1 MTETSGKNTASP
13 QLPQPSFFQV
23 PDVATVTTQMI
34 FQSGLTRSNI
44 ADLGKKILLAFAA
57 KYVYDNINKIVGSI
71 FSAKT
76 RLSLLLFLLRLLRC
90 SKLRLLKSANELVEE
105 VTSTRLDQTRLQLDL
120 DSLNIK
126 SDVKHG
132 IFKLCNHWCLV
143 DNHDNQIVIYSLSS
157 MFNRLFLTNYKLPV
171 ANSNII
177 TQYKLLVMSYNSLSS
192 KAAAAAN
199 SSATSNTTTSSSS
212 SDVNFIWSNPTRNLG
227 MVNQTNDDFFIMM
240 STFVSK
246 SLKLKDSAT
255 QAYIINGP
263 AGVGKTTVVERLA
276 AMNIVNTVL
285 KVNMMNFVNYPE
297 DFEAIL
303 NKVICPFPVKSDNEI
318 WTIVFD
324 EIDKWKNL
332 WLLNRARD
340 FVLSTTASVATNTST
355 GVGSNAST
363 KLTYDRLVDYLTG
376 LNNNFYNSLQ
386 RFIDGEIL
394 VKVPRLVVIFLTN
407 HGEALWQLTVND
419 QVYPLPADYEAVKDR
434 FTFFGLD
441 FCGYKEV
448 VSYLK
453 LMYATLEEEYDEQL
467 LLQIPSSIKISHRK
481 LRQLRDSNLFQLS
494 RIVSALQGYRNRAVI
509 VMDAAITTTVTVD
522 EELQNGNIKICLPAD
537 EYADSR
543 QRSTAAVTAAT
554 SGLDNKQLS
563 VSSNRTGTNSSD
575 KLPSTSN
582 TSSSDSNNAGKQRQS
597 VSITMVTEDQD
608 NSLLQE
614 QLKTFSL
621 YSDSDFVFRQATQD
635 DISKIDHSLLQTVGI
650 NIPEYIK
657 VGIMSDNNNDTR
669 HRICFYRDTIGHLG
683 AKLDADSEFQ
693 LHGEYSLWETLSP
706 QLAQHGY
713 HCHGNRFGE
722 WDDKISRDGSHQQ
735 LLRYGRDGK
744 LCGEQVYYHG
754 ENGRRLVSY
763 ENGVQHGL
771 TREYQGEFLTHEANY
786 VKGMLTGLVSW
797 YSGDTGL
804 KSTTAEYVDDRMH
817 GMLINWYDD
826 NRKKLEVEYRNDK
839 KCGVQ
844 TEWDEYGNVTNTTNF
859 AGDIHKD

>member
-1 MTETSGKNTASP
+1 MTETTGKSTVTTNQTA

-34 FQSGLTRSNI
+34 FQSGLTRSNT

-57 KYVYDNINKIVGSI
+57 KYVYDNINKIVGHV
-71 FSAKT
+71 FGAKT
-76 RLSLLLFLLRLLRC
+76 RLALLLFLLKLFRC
-90 SKLRLLKSANELVEE
+90 SKLRLMKTANELSEE
-105 VTSTRLDQTRLQLDL
+105 LTATKLDQTRLQLDL
-120 DSLNIK
+120 DNLNIK
-126 SDVKHG
+126 SDIKHG
-132 IFKLCNHWCLV
+132 IFKLCDHWCLI
-143 DNHDNQIVIYSLSS
+143 DNRDNQLLVYSLSAL
-157 MFNRLFLTNYKLPV
+157 FNQLFLTNYKLPV
-171 ANSNII
+171 ANSNIV
-177 TQYKLLVMSYNSLSS
+177 TQYKLLVMSYN
-192 KAAAAAN
+192 KAVTN
-199 SSATSNTTTSSSS
+199 SSGNSGNVTVTAGNNSNEVSFS
-212 SDVNFIWSNPTRNLG
+212 WSNPARSLG
-227 MVNQTNDDFFIMM
+227 MVNETNDEFFAMM
-240 STFVSK
+240 STFVAK

-255 QAYIINGP
+255 QAYVLNGP

-303 NKVICPFPVKSDNEI
+303 NKVICPFPIKSDNEI
-318 WTIVFD
+318 WVVVFD

-332 WLLNRARD
+332 WLLNKARD
-340 FVLSTTASVATNTST
+340 FILGGSSGGATTTT
-355 GVGSNAST
+355 GNSSNARLT
-363 KLTYDRLVDYLTG
+363 FDKLIDYLSG

-394 VKVPRLVVIFLTN
+394 VKVPRLVVMFLTN
-407 HGEALWQLTVND
+407 HGETLWQLTVND
-419 QVYPLPADYEAVKDR
+419 SVYPLPIDYEAVKDR
-434 FTFFGLD
+434 FTFFELG

-453 LMYATLEEEYDEQL
+453 LMYSMLEEDYDKQL
-467 LLQIPSSIKISHRK
+467 LLQIPTTIKISHRK
-481 LRQLRDSNLFQLS
+481 LRQLRDTNLFQLP
-494 RIVSALQGYRNRAVI
+494 RIVSALQSYRNMMIGA
-509 VMDAAITTTVTVD
+509 TTTTAAVATVD
-522 EELQNGNIKICLPAD
+522 EASQSGNIKICLPVGD
-537 EYADSR
+537 CTDNR
-543 QRSTAAVTAAT
+543 QSSTAAAIAVTNR
-554 SGLDNKQLS
+554 LDNKQPS
-563 VSSNRTGTNSSD
+563 VSNNRIATNTSTNNND
-575 KLPSTSN
+575 KLPSISN
-582 TSSSDSNNAGKQRQS
+582 GSNSNNAGRQQHTA
-597 VSITMVTEDQD
+597 SITVVADDQD

-614 QLKTFSL
+614 QMKTFSL
-621 YSDSDFVFRQATQD
+621 YHDSDFIFRQATEIE
-635 DISKIDHSLLQTVGI
+635 ISRVDHSLLQVIGI
-650 NIPEYIK
+650 NMPEYVK
-657 VGIMSDNNNDTR
+657 VGTMTDNNNDTR
-669 HRICFYRDTIGHLG
+669 YRICFYRDTINSHLG

-693 LHGEYSLWETLSP
+693 PHGEYSLWETLKP

-722 WDDKISRDGSHQQ
+722 WDDEISRDGSHRQ

-744 LCGEQVYYHG
+744 LCGEQAYYHG

-804 KSTTAEYVDDRMH
+804 KSTTAEYVDDRMR

-844 TEWDEYGNVTNTTNF
+844 TEWDEHGNVTNTTNF
-859 AGDIHKD
+859 AGDKDTV